1 MIVGTAG
8 HIDHGKTA
16 LVKAL
21 TGTDTDRLAEE
32 QARGISIDLG
42 FAYAPLPSGEVL
54 GFVDVPGHERFMRNM
69 LAGASGID
77 FVLLVVAADDG
88 IMPQTREHLAV
99 IEVLGVTRGAVALT
113 KCDLADEGRQDVVSS
128 DVTALLSGGPLAGA
142 PIFRCSART
151 GEGIDTLR
159 AALEQAAAATAAPN
173 TEGPL
178 RFTVDRAFSLPG
190 AGTVVTGVIV
200 SGAIAVGDSVCISP
214 LGREAR
220 VRALHVQGKPGE
232 RGERGQRCGV
242 NLGKIDLHEVT
253 RGDFLLA
260 PHLHA
265 PTQRI
270 DVLVRVLPDE
280 PRPLRQWQPVR
291 LHHAA
296 AEVAAHVALL
306 EDAPIA
312 PGATGRAQLVLDRPI
327 AAAVG
332 DRFVIRDHEG
342 QRTIGGGRMIDL
354 RPPQRR
360 RKQPRRLEQLKAMAL
375 EDPALSLSAQLA
387 AWPWFVEQ
395 DRFARDRALGEA
407 EMRRALA
414 QVPHES
420 VRHEGT
426 TYLFGTAVWSRLE
439 ETARSEV
446 GQFHKRYPQLL
457 GPNLRR
463 LVPAFDPRLPV
474 EPLTAALGHMVARGQ
489 LVREGGVYRLPEHR
503 LGLDRDDAA
512 LWRRIEAL
520 IGGPARFRPPRGAEI
535 AEELRARDFD
545 CRRVLK
551 AMSRQGRVV
560 EIAPDHFFLRE
571 TLTEIAAIVLELAQ
585 EGEKGE
591 FGAAQLRDRLDN
603 GRKVSIQLLE
613 HFDRQGLTLR
623 RGDLRTV
630 DARRLQRYR
639 ESTTGAAAA

>member
-42 FAYAPLPSGEVL
+42 FAYAPLPSGQIL

-113 KCDLADEGRQDVVSS
+113 KCDLADEARQAAVAEE
-128 DVTALLSGGPLAGA
+128 VTALLFDGPLAGA
-142 PIFRCSART
+142 PVFRCSART
-151 GEGIDTLR
+151 GEGIDALR
-159 AALEQAAAATAAPN
+159 SAFEQAAVPATEPRP
-173 TEGPL
+173 EGPL
-178 RFTVDRAFSLPG
+178 RFAIDRAFSLPG
-190 AGTVVTGVIV
+190 AGTVITGVLV
-200 SGAIAVGDSVCISP
+200 SGALAVGDSLCISP

-220 VRALHVQGKPGE
+220 VRALHVQGRPGE

-242 NLGKIDLHEVT
+242 NLGKIDLHDVA

-270 DVLVRVLPDE
+270 DVLLRVLTDE

-296 AEVAAHVALL
+296 AEVAAHVAVL
-306 EDAPIA
+306 EEAPVA

-342 QRTIGGGRMIDL
+342 RRTIGGGRMIDL

-360 RKQPRRLEQLKAMAL
+360 RKQPRRLEQLAAMAL
-375 EDPALSLSAQLA
+375 EDPAKSLSAQLA

-395 DRFARDRALGEA
+395 DGFARDRALGEP
-407 EMRRALA
+407 EMQLALA

-426 TYLFGTAVWSRLE
+426 TYLFGTASWSRLE
-439 ETARSEV
+439 QTARREV
-446 GQFHKRYPQLL
+446 GQFHERYPQLL
-457 GPNLRR
+457 GPSIRR
-463 LVPAFDPRLPV
+463 LMPAFDPRLPL
-474 EPLTAALGHMVARGQ
+474 EPLTAALSHMVARGQ
-489 LVREGGVYRLPEHR
+489 LVREGGVYRLPGHR

-520 IGGPARFRPPRGAEI
+520 IGGPARFRPPRAGEI
-535 AEELRARDFD
+535 AQELRARDFE

-551 AMSRQGRVV
+551 AMSRQGRVA

-571 TLTEIAAIVLELAQ
+571 TLTEIAGIVMELAR
-585 EGEKGE
+585 ESDGGA

-603 GRKVSIQLLE
+603 GRKVAIQLLE
-613 HFDRQGLTLR
+613 YFDRQGLTLR

-630 DARRLQRYR
+630 DARRFERYR
-639 ESTTGAAAA
+639 EGALGTAAA